1 MDMENQQDQQLIQSR
16 RSQMITAAEK
26 EKSVLAAF
34 FLSLLL
40 GPLGL
45 FYATIKGG
53 IIMTFIAVVFCLFAV
68 LTHSPMLLTIV
79 IAGVWIGALIW
90 AYNAAKRTISNMETR
105 IKYRNNESV
114 FFKSLI
120 LFFAFVITIP
130 LIIVLLYIIK
140 QGVTQVNW
148 NFLTNVPAPVGEPGG
163 GIANALVGSIVII
176 LMSSIV
182 AIPLG
187 IMAGIY
193 LSENPGTKL
202 AYYSGLCVD
211 ILQGV
216 PSIVVGIVVYF
227 WIVKP
232 LGTFS
237 AMSGSV
243 ALAIMMLPI
252 VIRSTEQTL
261 RLLPPSL
268 KEAALSLGV
277 PYHRVILK
285 VIVPCGFAGI
295 LSGIMLSVAR
305 IIGETA
311 PLLFTAFGNPYLTIH
326 LSKPKESFFAL
337 AKPMESLPHL
347 IYTYATSPYDD
358 WHNLAWGASFIL
370 LMFVLFLNI
379 FTKLLTRKWNIQL

>member
-1 MDMENQQDQQLIQSR
+1 MEPRIGTRN
-16 RSQMITAAEK
+16 T
-26 EKSVLAAF
+26 KSI
-34 FLSLLL
+34 
-40 GPLGL
+40 L
-45 FYATIKGG
+45 FKG
-53 IIMTFIAVVFCLFAV
+53 V
-68 LTHSPMLLTIV
+68 IV
-79 IAGVWIGALIW
+79 
-90 AYNAAKRTISNMETR
+90 
-105 IKYRNNESV
+105 
-114 FFKSLI
+114 
-120 LFFAFVITIP
+120 FFAFLITVP

-148 NFLTNVPAPVGEPGG
+148 HFLTHVPAPVGEPGG
-163 GIANALVGSIVII
+163 GIINALAGSFVMV
-176 LMSSIV
+176 LMAAVV
-182 AIPLG
+182 AIPVG
-187 IMAGIY
+187 MMAGIY

-227 WIVKP
+227 WLVKP

-237 AMSGSV
+237 AISGSA

-261 RLLPPSL
+261 MLLPASL

-295 LSGIMLSVAR
+295 LSGITLSVAR
-305 IIGETA
+305 VIGETA
-311 PLLFTAFGNPYLTIH
+311 PLLFTAFGNPF
-326 LSKPKESFFAL
+326 LSFSVK
-337 AKPMESLPHL
+337 KPMESLPHL
-347 IYTYATSPYDD
+347 IFTYATSPYDD

-370 LMFVLFLNI
+370 LVFVLTLNI
-379 FTKLLTRKWNIQL
+379 ITKVITRKWKVQL